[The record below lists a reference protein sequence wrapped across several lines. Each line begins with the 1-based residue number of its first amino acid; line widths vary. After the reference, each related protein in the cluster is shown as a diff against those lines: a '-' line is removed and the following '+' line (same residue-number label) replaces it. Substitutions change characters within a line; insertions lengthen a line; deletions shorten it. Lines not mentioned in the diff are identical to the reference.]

1 MSFGVMQQSM
11 SATTMS
17 RLIAGLIALALV
29 IAAACEAGHTPVRET
44 GESAGTASVGAS
56 VAVARSARNSELPVA
71 NPARTECGVI
81 AELLRSA
88 ATAVGHGSST
98 ITPPRDTTDR
108 LGDTPEEAC
117 VVAWH
122 DSTAHGLPI
131 RNVYAR
137 LERSGWHRRDRLVD
151 ASGPGSEAL
160 AFSRGGA
167 VCVVSGEEDVAD
179 DDDTTYL
186 PAPGF
191 NIMAT
196 CFHDRPD
203 PR

>member
-1 MSFGVMQQSM
+1 V
-11 SATTMS
+11 S

-29 IAAACEAGHTPVRET
+29 ITGACETGHTPARQA
-44 GESAGTASVGAS
+44 GESAGTASVAAS
-56 VAVARSARNSELPVA
+56 VAVATSARNELPVA
-71 NPARTECGVI
+71 NAIRTECGAIV
-81 AELLRSA
+81 ELLRSA
-88 ATAVGHGSST
+88 AIAVGDASSM

-108 LGDTPEEAC
+108 LDNAPEEAC

-122 DSTAHGLPI
+122 DSTAHGLPLHD
-131 RNVYAR
+131 VYAR
-137 LERSGWHRRDRLVD
+137 LERTGWHRRNRLVD

-167 VCVVSGEEDVAD
+167 VCVVSGEADVAD
-179 DDDTTYL
+179 DDDSTRI

-191 NIMAT
+191 NITAT
-196 CFHDRPD
+196 CFRDRPD

>member
-1 MSFGVMQQSM
+1 V
-11 SATTMS
+11 S

-29 IAAACEAGHTPVRET
+29 IAGACEAGHTPARQA

-56 VAVARSARNSELPVA
+56 VAVARSAGNSELPVA
-71 NPARTECGVI
+71 NAARTECGAI

-88 ATAVGHGSST
+88 ARAVGDSSSA

-122 DSTAHGLPI
+122 DSTAHGLPV
-131 RNVYAR
+131 RDVFAR
-137 LERSGWHRRDRLVD
+137 LERSGWHRRERLVD
-151 ASGPGSEAL
+151 ASGPGGEAL

-167 VCVVSGEEDVAD
+167 VCVVRGEEDVAD
-179 DDDTTYL
+179 DDDSTRV

-191 NIMAT
+191 NITAT

>member
-1 MSFGVMQQSM
+1 MQQSIYVR
-11 SATTMS
+11 TVS

-29 IAAACEAGHTPVRET
+29 IAGACEAGHTPVRQT
-44 GESAGTASVGAS
+44 GESVGTASVGAS
-56 VAVARSARNSELPVA
+56 VAVARSARNSALPVA
-71 NPARTECGVI
+71 NAARTECGAI

-88 ATAVGHGSST
+88 AMAVGDGSST

-108 LGDTPEEAC
+108 LGNTPEEAC

-122 DSTAHGLPI
+122 DSTAHGLPLHD
-131 RNVYAR
+131 VYAR

-179 DDDTTYL
+179 DADSAHL

-191 NIMAT
+191 NITAT
-196 CFHDRPD
+196 CFRDRPD

>member
-1 MSFGVMQQSM
+1 MQQSIYVR
-11 SATTMS
+11 TVS
-17 RLIAGLIALALV
+17 RLIAGLIAPV
-29 IAAACEAGHTPVRET
+29 IAGACEASHAPVRQT

-71 NPARTECGVI
+71 NAARTECGAI

-88 ATAVGHGSST
+88 AMAVGDDSST
-98 ITPPRDTTDR
+98 ITAPRDTTDR
-108 LGDTPEEAC
+108 LGNTPEEAC

-122 DSTAHGLPI
+122 DSTAHGLPLHD
-131 RNVYAR
+131 VYGR

-179 DDDTTYL
+179 DADSAHL

-191 NIMAT
+191 NITAT
-196 CFHDRPD
+196 CFRDRPD